1 MKGCYRKEMKKILIS
16 SVIGLTT
23 GIGILEWFHLETK
36 RLTIKNYQIASEKIP
51 EAFCGTKLAVM
62 TDLHNNSFGKGNEKL
77 LTALEKENPDAILI
91 AGDMLTAK
99 EGRDFQVP
107 LKLLKAL
114 SRKYLVYYALG
125 NHEYRLKLSPEIY
138 GTMYRDYMGEIEKM
152 DIRVLHNEKA
162 IWKKGNG
169 RINIYGLE
177 ISKNFYYRF
186 HPDVMEEEY
195 LEDLLG
201 KKKQEQFSILLAHN
215 PSYFPVYSK
224 WGADLVL
231 SGHNHG
237 GVIRIPGIGGMLSP
251 NYRFFPK
258 YDAGRFEERNST
270 MILSAGLGSH
280 TIPFRVFN
288 PPELIIL
295 ELKKKKRE

>member
-1 MKGCYRKEMKKILIS
+1 MKKILIS
-16 SVIGLTT
+16 SIITF

-36 RLTIKNYQIASEKIP
+36 RLTIKKYQIASEKIP
-51 EAFCGTKLAVM
+51 EAFSGTKLAVM
-62 TDLHNNSFGKGNEKL
+62 TDLHNNSFGKENEKL
-77 LTALEKENPDAILI
+77 LKALEKENPEAVLI

-99 EGRDFQVP
+99 EGKSFQVS
-107 LKLLKAL
+107 LKLLKVL
-114 SRKYLVYYALG
+114 SEKYLVYYALG
-125 NHEYRLKLSPEIY
+125 NHEYRLKISPDIY
-138 GTMYRDYMGEIEKM
+138 GTMYKDYMREIENM

-162 IWKKGNG
+162 AWKKGNSK
-169 RINIYGLE
+169 IDVYGLE

-186 HPDVMEEEY
+186 HPDVMKEEY
-195 LEDLLG
+195 IEGLLG
-201 KKKQEQFSILLAHN
+201 KKKKEQFGILLAHN
-215 PSYFPVYSK
+215 PSYFPVYAK

-251 NYRFFPK
+251 NYHFFPK
-258 YDAGRFEERNST
+258 YDAGRFEEGNAT
-270 MILSAGLGSH
+270 MILSAGLGGH

-295 ELKKKKRE
+295 ELKKRKRD